1 MSRMNWLMFPAWAAI
16 AAAMLGTMGAS
27 ASDRLVQQEYSNS
40 VFNTPSPILNIELTE
55 YIVPSEPDDI
65 TDNSLP
71 DFLKEANPVNSASF
85 LSKEVDLESH
95 RISKAAEI
103 ASKSA
108 RAKSIGKC
116 AMYVRKALQAAGYE
130 FTPLKSAYMYNN
142 GTLANIGFVKVNQ
155 ANYQPQ
161 VGDVVVF
168 NRSAKN
174 PHGHIQIFDGNRW
187 VSDFK
192 QPKFSPYTV
201 HNGYTVWRDAQV
213 DASNTK
219 GVMLAMN
226 TTD

>member
-1 MSRMNWLMFPAWAAI
+1 MSRMNWLMFPAFAF
-16 AAAMLGTMGAS
+16 AMLGTMGAS

-40 VFNTPSPILNIELTE
+40 VFNTQLNPILKIELTE
-55 YIVPSEPDDI
+55 YIAPSEPDDI
-65 TDNSLP
+65 TDMSLP
-71 DFLKEANPVNSASF
+71 DYLKVENLGVGSEI
-85 LSKEVDLESH
+85 LKQH

-108 RAKSIGKC
+108 RPRSAGKC
-116 AMYVRKALQAAGYE
+116 AMYVRKALQAAGYK
-130 FTPLKSAYMYNN
+130 FTPLASAYMYNH

-168 NRSAKN
+168 NRSARN
-174 PHGHIQIFDGNRW
+174 PHGHIQIYDGSRW

-192 QPKFSPYTV
+192 QRGFSPYQV

-213 DASNTK
+213 DASDTN
-219 GVMLAMN
+219 GVMLAMKSE
-226 TTD
+226 